1 MITSAE
7 KILVERFQQL
17 TIPPIYKMDDTD
29 NLLYVEHVNYDL
41 CGMLLRSKKVSKE
54 YVQNE
59 IEEYSAFLS
68 QSSILNFDD
77 DEKEYFK
84 LLIEVVNI
92 FIIHN
97 L

>member
-7 KILVERFQQL
+7 KVVVERFQQL
-17 TIPPIYKMDDTD
+17 RIPSFYKVDDTD

-41 CGMLLRSKKVSKE
+41 CEMLLRSKKVSKE